1 MVAVKLRPF
10 FSIYGGKWRVSK
22 YYPKPKF
29 QTLIEPFAGGGGY
42 SLNFPHLNVV
52 LYERDERIAGIWRY
66 LIEEASPEEIL
77 SIPDIAPDGS
87 IDDLRGYPK
96 EVKWLVGFWLNRGVV
111 APCNIPSKWMRS
123 GIRPGCFWGSRVKET
138 IATQLPAIRH
148 WEIHNKGFEQC
159 QFSGEATWF
168 IDPPYKNAGVHYRY
182 GSKMMDYAHLA
193 DWCRTRR
200 GQVMVCE
207 NEGAGWLDFKPL
219 AQTKTQHTKN
229 NRRSR
234 EVLWENE

>member
-96 EVKWLVGFWLNRGVV
+96 VISRQSGCVLGYAQVVFGVAELKKRLQHNSQRLGIGRFTTKVLNNVNFLG
-111 APCNIPSKWMRS
+111 
-123 GIRPGCFWGSRVKET
+123 
-138 IATQLPAIRH
+138 
-148 WEIHNKGFEQC
+148 
-159 QFSGEATWF
+159 
-168 IDPPYKNAGVHYRY
+168 
-182 GSKMMDYAHLA
+182 
-193 DWCRTRR
+193 
-200 GQVMVCE
+200 
-207 NEGAGWLDFKPL
+207 KPL
-219 AQTKTQHTKN
+219 GLLTLPIKMRGSTIVTGQ
-229 NRRSR
+229 R
-234 EVLWENE
+234 